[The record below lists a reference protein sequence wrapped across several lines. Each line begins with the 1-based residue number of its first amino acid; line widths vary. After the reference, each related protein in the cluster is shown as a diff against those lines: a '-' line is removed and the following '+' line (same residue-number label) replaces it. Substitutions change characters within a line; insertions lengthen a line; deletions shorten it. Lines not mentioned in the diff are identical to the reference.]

1 VIVAAATS
9 EDVQAGS
16 KAVVGRRG
24 NMMDA
29 CVRSSNCV
37 EERRSVGSRRPIAD
51 ENIVDCWDT
60 EGTRTSSIGDGVLID
75 TFPLAEFRPLAE
87 FGGRN
92 PRLDSLYPCRFAD
105 LEVS

>member
-1 VIVAAATS
+1 
-9 EDVQAGS
+9 
-16 KAVVGRRG
+16 
-24 NMMDA
+24 MYA

-75 TFPLAEFRPLAE
+75 TFPLAEFRPLPQ
-87 FGGRN
+87 FGGQN
-92 PRLDSLYPCRFAD
+92 PQLDSLYPCRFAD